1 LDDALITAPFNG
13 TVLSVEIREGE
24 WGTPGA
30 PAIVLAATEPLILEA
45 NIDEVDV
52 AQVSEGQVALL
63 SFDALKGMQ
72 GEPIPGEVTYIAP
85 ASTNVGGAVA
95 YGMEVSFS
103 PGDLPVR
110 LGMTADV
117 DIVADSAE
125 DTLLVPNQAVESD
138 RAAGRYYVTILR
150 PDGTTERVEV
160 VIGLRDESQT
170 QILEGLEE
178 GAAVVLPQVPEQI
191 STEQQFGPPGGGQGG
206 SFGGD

>member
-1 LDDALITAPFNG
+1 
-13 TVLSVEIREGE
+13 
-24 WGTPGA
+24 
-30 PAIVLAATEPLILEA
+30 
-45 NIDEVDV
+45 
-52 AQVSEGQVALL
+52 
-63 SFDALKGMQ
+63 
-72 GEPIPGEVTYIAP
+72 
-85 ASTNVGGAVA
+85 VGGAVA